1 MRRQVLPVFLLGLG
15 LLARPADAQDAPPAE
30 DCPPGGWF
38 CEPADPLPPEP
49 PDAPGE
55 AAAGTEDAAGGYA
68 RVTVLDEAGGA
79 EQVPPSPPAGAA
91 GPRSAPP
98 GPPPPPLVLVGPAT
112 APPPPPEP
120 VYRAPVH
127 TRGFFVRLE
136 SALLGDDPSRAGTSG
151 MGGLG
156 LGLRLRPVPHFALDL
171 GVDLVGG
178 RDWAGDRRE
187 EMALLVSGVLFAN
200 PQDRAQ
206 LYLLGGFGWSGAAVR
221 VTRTEWVGDEAMIL
235 RDTRYYG
242 YFGGQLGVGLEVRL
256 GQRTALDL
264 DLVGFLRGRTDR
276 RAGEEPEFIDP
287 DDPTITTN
295 VSGGGLLR
303 AGFVLYW

>member
-1 MRRQVLPVFLLGLG
+1 MRRTVLLVTLLGLG
-15 LLARPADAQDAPPAE
+15 LVARLAVAQQEPPAE

-38 CEPADPLPPEP
+38 CEPADPPPPEP
-49 PDAPGE
+49 PGGPDE
-55 AAAGTEDAAGGYA
+55 ADAGTGDAAGGYA

-79 EQVPPSPPAGAA
+79 AEPPPSPPPGAA
-91 GPRSAPP
+91 PGGAPP
-98 GPPPPPLVLVGPAT
+98 GPPPPTPVFVGAAT

-120 VYRAPVH
+120 IYRPPAD
-127 TRGFFVRLE
+127 RWGLLMRLE

-151 MGGLG
+151 MGGVG
-156 LGLRLRPVPHFALDL
+156 LGLRFRPVPHFALDL

-178 RDWAGDRRE
+178 RDWHGDRRE
-187 EMALLVSGVLFAN
+187 ETALLVSGVLFAN

-206 LYLLGGFGWSGAAVR
+206 LYLLGGFGWSGAVVR
-221 VTRTEWVGDEAMIL
+221 VTRTEFLGDEVMTV

-242 YFGGQLGVGLEVRL
+242 YVGGQLGVGLEVRL
-256 GQRTALDL
+256 GRRTALDL

-276 RAGEEPEFIDP
+276 RAIAEPEFVDP
-287 DDPTITTN
+287 ADPTITTN
-295 VSGGGLLR
+295 TSGGGLLR